1 MSSLKQ
7 LYSFL
12 LVGLWLAGS
21 ACPLLA
27 QPGVGESLP
36 AWTGLGLEGSL
47 PETGGRVLLVDFW
60 ASWCAPCQA
69 SFPDLAGIHRDFS
82 PRGVTLVAISVDRD
96 ARAYAAF
103 LKKHAPPF
111 ATARDVRQAYVEAV
125 GVPAMPTT
133 FVVGRDGK
141 IRAIFPGYHGEKT
154 GSALRAAL
162 EAALAEKS

>member
-1 MSSLKQ
+1 MSSPKHLS
-7 LYSFL
+7 SFL
-12 LVGLWLAGS
+12 LAGLLLAGS

-36 AWTGLGLEGSL
+36 AWTGLGLEGGL

-82 PRGVTLVAISVDRD
+82 PRGVTFLAVSVDRD
-96 ARAYAAF
+96 ARAYATF

-111 ATARDVRQAYVEAV
+111 ATVRDVRQAYVAAV

-133 FVVGRDGK
+133 LVVGRDGK